1 MFISS
6 NIVPGGKTMH
16 FSRIPSM
23 TLAIVAAISMIGC
36 GQKEEPKP
44 QAASPAAAPVAAP
57 APAPKPE
64 VTVKLG
70 HVAPL
75 TGPQAHLGKD
85 NENGARMAV
94 DELNAQNLEIGG
106 AKVKFE
112 LLAEDDQADPKQGTI
127 VAQKLVDAK
136 VNGVIGHLNSGT
148 TIPASK
154 LYSDAGIPQI
164 SGSAT
169 NPKYTQQGF
178 KTAFRVMANDVQQG
192 KILGEYAAKQLGA
205 KSVAIIDDRSA
216 YGQGLADEFKKAVE
230 AAGIKIVANE
240 FTNDKATDF
249 AAILTKIK
257 SKKPDVVFYG
267 GMDAQGGPMAKQ
279 MKTLGLK
286 STKFLTGD
294 GGCTP
299 EFIKLAGAA
308 SEGQYCSLPGVPLDN
323 MPGGK
328 AFGEKFTAKYGQIQ
342 LYAPYV
348 YDAVMVA
355 ADAMKR
361 ANSVEPAKY
370 LPEIGKTT
378 YQGVTAKV
386 MFDDLGDLKG
396 GSISMYQV
404 KAGKWEYLET
414 LGGGVME
421 AAKEAVA
428 EAKDAIKE
436 AAKATGEAA
445 KATGEA
451 AKEMAKEGVK
461 AGADAVKNAAESTK
475 AAVEKK

>member
-1 MFISS
+1 MSY
-6 NIVPGGKTMH
+6 
-16 FSRIPSM
+16 SRIPSM
-23 TLAIVAAISMIGC
+23 TLAIAAAIAMIGC

-44 QAASPAAAPVAAP
+44 APAPAAAPAAP
-57 APAPKPE
+57 AAPAAKPE
-64 VTVKLG
+64 LTIKLG

-85 NENGARMAV
+85 NENAARMAI
-94 DELNAQNLEIGG
+94 DELNGKALEIGG
-106 AKVKFE
+106 AKIKFE
-112 LLAEDDQADPKQGTI
+112 LVPEDDQADPKQGTI

-154 LYSDAGIPQI
+154 IYFDAGIPQI

-178 KTAFRVMANDVQQG
+178 ATAFRVMANDVQQG
-192 KILGEYAAKQLGA
+192 KVLGEYAAKQLAG

-216 YGQGLADEFKKAVE
+216 YGQGLADEFDKAVV
-230 AAGIKIVANE
+230 AAGAKVAARE

-257 SKKPDVVFYG
+257 SKKVDVVFYG

-279 MKTLGLK
+279 MKSLGVK
-286 STKFLTGD
+286 AKFLTGD

-308 SEGQYCSLPGVPLDN
+308 SEGQYCSLPGVPLDQ

-328 AFGEKFTAKYGQIQ
+328 AFNDAFSAKYGQIQ

-348 YDAVMVA
+348 YDAVMVMV
-355 ADAMKR
+355 DAMKR

-370 LPEIGKTT
+370 LPEVGKSA
-378 YQGVTAKV
+378 YQGVTAKIA
-386 MFDDLGDLKG
+386 FDEKGDLKG
-396 GSISMYQV
+396 GAISLYQV
-404 KAGKWEYLET
+404 KDGKWEYRET
-414 LGGGVME
+414 IGGVTAE
-421 AAKEAVA
+421 AAAP
-428 EAKDAIKE
+428 
-436 AAKATGEAA
+436 AAAP
-445 KATGEA
+445 
-451 AKEMAKEGVK
+451 
-461 AGADAVKNAAESTK
+461 AAE
-475 AAVEKK
+475 EKK

>member
-1 MFISS
+1 MQ
-6 NIVPGGKTMH
+6 
-16 FSRIPSM
+16 FSRIPTM
-23 TLAIVAAISMIGC
+23 TLALAAAISMIGC

-44 QAASPAAAPVAAP
+44 PVAAPVAAP
-57 APAPKPE
+57 VPALKPE

-85 NENGARMAV
+85 NENGARMAI
-94 DELNAQNLEIGG
+94 DELNAKGLEIGG
-106 AKVKFE
+106 AKIKFE

-154 LYSDAGIPQI
+154 IYFDAGIPQI

-205 KSVAIIDDRSA
+205 KSVAIIDDSSA
-216 YGQGLADEFKKAVE
+216 YGQGLSDEFKKAIE
-230 AAGIKIVANE
+230 AAGIKIVATE
-240 FTNDKATDF
+240 HTNDKATDF

-286 STKFLTGD
+286 TTKFLTGD

-299 EFIKLAGAA
+299 EFIKLGGVAT
-308 SEGQYCSLPGVPLDN
+308 EGQYCSLPGVPLDK

-328 AFGEKFTAKYGQIQ
+328 EFGERFTAKYGQIQ

-361 ANSVEPAKY
+361 ANSVEGGKY
-370 LPEIGKTT
+370 LEEIGKTS
-378 YQGVTAKV
+378 YQGVTAKI
-386 MFDDLGDLKG
+386 MFDELGDLKG
-396 GSISMYQV
+396 GSVSLYQV
-404 KAGKWEYLET
+404 KDGKWEYLET
-414 LGGGVME
+414 LGGDV
-421 AAKEAVA
+421 VA
-428 EAKDAIKE
+428 EAKAAVVE
-436 AAKATGEAA
+436 AAKAVGDAAKDVVAEAA
-445 KATGEA
+445 KD
-451 AKEMAKEGVK
+451 GVK
-461 AGADAVKNAAESTK
+461 AGADALKSAAEATK